1 MLKSSFSF
9 DKIFTSLYKKKI
21 VYGVDKYLACENKE
35 IKCNKYKKTMYKI
48 INFNNVTE

>member
-1 MLKSSFSF
+1 MLKSSFFLRKYLLLS
-9 DKIFTSLYKKKI
+9 IKKF
-21 VYGVDKYLACENKE
+21 VYGVDKYLACESKE